1 LSSRKYYPECQEE
14 GTEIST
20 TPTIRII
27 KSWKKLSVH
36 PAEFY
41 LGAETK
47 DQELSIYVS
56 WDGKVFED
64 ELVEEW
70 LDQESDSVLFM
81 LDQNW
86 HQATSSFH
94 RFHLTSFFL
103 V

>member
-1 LSSRKYYPECQEE
+1 M
-14 GTEIST
+14 ST
-20 TPTIRII
+20 TPTIRIV

-70 LDQESDSVLFM
+70 LEEIRK
-81 LDQNW
+81 
-86 HQATSSFH
+86 ATVYY
-94 RFHLTSFFL
+94 LC
-103 V
+103 